1 MITRWA
7 LAPLI
12 AGRMAG
18 LAGRMAGHHP
28 LNRRAVTGGAL
39 RRFLVVRS
47 SAPAGATYRGCWVWF
62 FWLYDRA

>member
-39 RRFLVVRS
+39 RRFLVAWAVFRGFARS
-47 SAPAGATYRGCWVWF
+47 GRSR
-62 FWLYDRA
+62 LRLR

>member
-39 RRFLVVRS
+39 RRFLVGIRDQKS
-47 SAPAGATYRGCWVWF
+47 ISTGLLITSFHRAF
-62 FWLYDRA
+62 FS